1 MKKYEISSV
10 RAAETKDIDVSQF
23 FDVDEKVII
32 TIRRL
37 KAKQRNEITSMMLE
51 GQKANVK
58 NIGGE
63 ITKDEIEVEV
73 TDASWFARIRTK
85 ELLYAV
91 VQNDNFPFERW
102 NEQII
107 DEIDERNPD
116 FIQFLQ
122 NEVQAFNRPLAQ
134 RKSKK

>member
-1 MKKYEISSV
+1 MMKYDISSV
-10 RAAETKDIDVSQF
+10 RQSETKDLDVSQF
-23 FDVDEKVII
+23 FNVDEKVFI

-37 KAKQRNEITSMMLE
+37 KAKQRNEVTSMMLE
-51 GQKANVK
+51 GQKANIK
-58 NIGGE
+58 TDGKEAI
-63 ITKDEIEVEV
+63 KDEIEVEV
-73 TDASWFARIRTK
+73 TDASWFARVRTK

-91 VQNDNFPFERW
+91 VQNDNFPFEQW

-122 NEVQAFNRPLAQ
+122 TEVQTLNRPLAQ
-134 RKSKK
+134 QKSEK